1 MTNNPKNVLHLPRKL
16 NILHKLNI
24 QNIYFIMKILN
35 RLDNYINDK
44 KYSMIYKYNKLDI
57 INYTEIVDFTSKI
70 ITIRYNNNIYQIK
83 GNNLVIARMM
93 DNEILIS
100 GSIENITFM

>member
-35 RLDNYINDK
+35 KLDNYINDK

>member
-1 MTNNPKNVLHLPRKL
+1 
-16 NILHKLNI
+16 
-24 QNIYFIMKILN
+24 MKILN

-57 INYTEIVDFTSKI
+57 INYTEIVDFTYNI
-70 ITIRYNNNIYQIK
+70 ITIRHNNNIYQIK

>member
-1 MTNNPKNVLHLPRKL
+1 
-16 NILHKLNI
+16 
-24 QNIYFIMKILN
+24 MKILN
-35 RLDNYINDK
+35 KLDNYINDK

>member
-24 QNIYFIMKILN
+24 KNIYFIMKILN

>member
-1 MTNNPKNVLHLPRKL
+1 
-16 NILHKLNI
+16 
-24 QNIYFIMKILN
+24 MKILN